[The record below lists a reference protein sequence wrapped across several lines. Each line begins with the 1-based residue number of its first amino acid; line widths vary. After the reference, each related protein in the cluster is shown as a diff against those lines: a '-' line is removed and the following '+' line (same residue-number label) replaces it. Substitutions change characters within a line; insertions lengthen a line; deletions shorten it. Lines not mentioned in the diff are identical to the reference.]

1 MFLHLWA
8 VEFFLPHGSWN
19 KSYLLCLMHF
29 SWCKEWK
36 FCVKSPNIP
45 LDSCLFSSAEILT
58 TVFDWVLKMI
68 LDCFRLALLR
78 PVIVGKNSRCH
89 LNRSNAKIRLIQTCS
104 LAFSRVNP
112 YSEWQL
118 RLIWFWFFDTIK
130 NCSIS
135 TIINCREKNTWV
147 TLTS

>member
-58 TVFDWVLKMI
+58 IVFDWVLKMI

-78 PVIVGKNSRCH
+78 PVIVGKNSRRH

-104 LAFSRVNP
+104 LAFSRASSWLP
-112 YSEWQL
+112 LFSFSSHW
-118 RLIWFWFFDTIK
+118 LIMMLTLILSG
-130 NCSIS
+130 NCD
-135 TIINCREKNTWV
+135 
-147 TLTS
+147 